1 MTSFLKLGIFERE
14 AKAPEL
20 NIKQLH
26 YLCVG

>member
-20 NIKQLH
+20 NIKQH